1 MRRSDWTPPRRSP
14 AKPSSRSA
22 TRRRALACSTSAR
35 GAIFPRRR
43 PISSPSCAPPT
54 PWPPPPS
61 PSPPFRPMAS
71 EKRSTTACAAPPAK
85 WGRQEAMIPTV
96 PADLIE
102 RLKSALGEA
111 GWSQDADRLAP
122 KLVEWRGRWSGHTP
136 FLALPKNAEE
146 VAAVVRLCARAG
158 AAITPQGGCTGL
170 VGGQIPQGEILLS
183 TERLTR
189 VRDVDSLDDVLEV
202 EAGVTLAGTHEAALA
217 AGRRFPLSL
226 APEGSATIGGL
237 ISTNAGGTAVLRYGT
252 MRNLVLGIE
261 AVLPNGEVWNGL
273 KRLRKD
279 NTGYDL
285 KQLLIGAEGTLGVVT
300 AAALKLQPLLASRAV
315 AFVGVASPADAI
327 ALLNGAKARTGGAV
341 EAFELIGALGVEL
354 ALAHLPGARAPLQTR
369 PPWYVLIEIAGA
381 VAGEAEAG
389 LERLLAGA
397 LEDGLIADAA
407 VAQSEAQARAFWA
420 LREGQSAAQKS
431 EGPAWKHDIS
441 VPISA
446 IAEFLGEA
454 GRRLAARF
462 PGARIDAFGHV
473 GDGNIHYDVLGP
485 AAGDPE
491 AHAAGRDAG
500 ARIVHDLVHALGG
513 SISAEHG
520 LGTMK
525 TAEALAYKSPV
536 EVAAQRAIR
545 GALDPGRIMN
555 PRVLF

>member
-1 MRRSDWTPPRRSP
+1 MIPPV
-14 AKPSSRSA
+14 
-22 TRRRALACSTSAR
+22 
-35 GAIFPRRR
+35 
-43 PISSPSCAPPT
+43 
-54 PWPPPPS
+54 
-61 PSPPFRPMAS
+61 
-71 EKRSTTACAAPPAK
+71 PPA
-85 WGRQEAMIPTV
+85 V
-96 PADLIE
+96 LD
-102 RLKSALGEA
+102 RLKDALGED
-111 GWSQDADRLAP
+111 GWSADPERLAP
-122 KLVEWRGRWSGHTP
+122 MLIEWRERWTGTTP
-136 FLALPKNAEE
+136 LLVLPRTTAE
-146 VAAVVRLCARAG
+146 VVAVVGICAG
-158 AAITPQGGCTGL
+158 AGVAITPRGGGTGL
-170 VGGQIPQGEILLS
+170 VGGQIPRGEILLS

-189 VRDVDSLDDVLEV
+189 VRAVDTRDDVLEI
-202 EAGVTLAGTHEAALA
+202 EAGATLAAAHEAALA

-226 APEGSATIGGL
+226 ASEGSATVGGL

-252 MRNLVLGIE
+252 MRDLVLGIE
-261 AVLPNGEVWNGL
+261 AVLPSGEIWNGL

-300 AAALKLQPLLASRAV
+300 AASLKLFPLLASRAV
-315 AFVGVASPADAI
+315 AFAGVANPEGAI
-327 ALLNGAKARTGGAV
+327 ELLATAKAETGAAV
-341 EAFELIGALGVEL
+341 EAFELIGALGMEL
-354 ALAHLPGARAPLQTR
+354 AIAHLPGARAPLQSR

-397 LEDGLIADAA
+397 LEGGLIADAA
-407 VAQSEAQARAFWA
+407 VAQSEAQAKAFWA

-454 GRRLAARF
+454 GQRLGARF
-462 PGARIDAFGHV
+462 PGVRIDAFGHV

-485 AAGDPE
+485 AGGDPE
-491 AHAAGRDAG
+491 AHAAARDAG
-500 ARIVHDLVHALGG
+500 ARIVHDLVHSLGG

-545 GALDPGRIMN
+545 AALDPQRIMN